1 MRQSAA
7 AELNLVLLG
16 PPGAG
21 KGTQAK
27 PFAAEWGLAYL
38 STGDLLRAEV
48 RSGTPLART
57 VKRHMDAG
65 ELVPDELVL
74 GLVVAA
80 LTSAAEASGVLLDG
94 FPRTTEQAE
103 AVDAVFEQLDRAP
116 LRAVLIEV
124 PDEVL
129 IERLTGRRICAQEG
143 HEYHV
148 RHRRPRQADICDI
161 DGSGLVR
168 RADDEPATIRRRL
181 AVYHQATEPL
191 IGYYADG
198 RLYRVDGDADPTV
211 IRERIAVAVARH
223 ASHGAPDGIRQRAS

>member
-65 ELVPDELVL
+65 ELVPDELVVGWPGALQPPAPSDPGVTVSRHRALLIRFAGRRSL
-74 GLVVAA
+74 GPTSSGRRGRALVRVARSTIA
-80 LTSAAEASGVLLDG
+80 RTVCRPEAAAGTCSQPSASG
-94 FPRTTEQAE
+94 R
-103 AVDAVFEQLDRAP
+103 
-116 LRAVLIEV
+116 
-124 PDEVL
+124 
-129 IERLTGRRICAQEG
+129 C
-143 HEYHV
+143 
-148 RHRRPRQADICDI
+148 
-161 DGSGLVR
+161 
-168 RADDEPATIRRRL
+168 
-181 AVYHQATEPL
+181 
-191 IGYYADG
+191 
-198 RLYRVDGDADPTV
+198 
-211 IRERIAVAVARH
+211 
-223 ASHGAPDGIRQRAS
+223 